1 MAKFP
6 TAILALVSFR
16 NKSTPSLAVSPL
28 IAVLRYVNLQVMVLQ
43 DLNTVK
49 SAVCPSVHPLLRE
62 LTQISGLGCDN
73 YLPYGDLAP
82 DAECNIP
89 CKANTAE
96 LCGAGN
102 RLAVYQDS
110 SAIPISPDKCIT
122 GRGFFNFQLQ
132 AVPVNSAGGLLV
144 GGVTKQIYAV
154 TLNFN
159 LQDTVQY
166 TILSVSISKF
176 KLVS

>member
-1 MAKFP
+1 MNKFQ
-6 TAILALVSFR
+6 TAISALVSFR
-16 NKSTPSLAVSPL
+16 NKSTPLLLGSPL
-28 IAVLRYVNLQVMVLQ
+28 RAVPPHVNLQVMVFQ
-43 DLNTVK
+43 DLNMVK
-49 SAVCPSVHPLLRE
+49 SAVCSFVHTVLYKP
-62 LTQISGLGCDN
+62 THISRLGCDN

-82 DAECNIP
+82 DTECNIP

-96 LCGAGN
+96 FCGAGN

-122 GRGFFNFQLQ
+122 GQGFFDFQLQ
-132 AVPVNSAGGLLV
+132 AVLVNSTGEILV

-159 LQDTVQY
+159 LQDTVQN
-166 TILSVSISKF
+166 TILSVSNF
-176 KLVS
+176 